1 MVHTEVRRNSGF
13 KVHLIVTV
21 VTWPCRSAHK
31 LVCLFGNLVR
41 FMVAKFPQDA
51 SHQNSPRVPASPT
64 QNYWIHATLRRDAAG
79 SLARLGAVR
88 SNRSTRSRTSKSSRS
103 RKSRSSHGSHDDPER
118 LIIGKITAGMV
129 VASERT
135 SQYCI
140 LPTIVAFFSEHVFK
154 IF

>member
-1 MVHTEVRRNSGF
+1 M
-13 KVHLIVTV
+13 
-21 VTWPCRSAHK
+21 
-31 LVCLFGNLVR
+31 
-41 FMVAKFPQDA
+41 
-51 SHQNSPRVPASPT
+51 
-64 QNYWIHATLRRDAAG
+64 TLRRDAAG

-118 LIIGKITAGMV
+118 LIIGKVTAGMV
-129 VASERT
+129 VGSERT

-140 LPTIVAFFSEHVFK
+140 LPTISIFFSEHVFK

>member
-1 MVHTEVRRNSGF
+1 MTLKNGGF
-13 KVHLIVTV
+13 CV
-21 VTWPCRSAHK
+21 
-31 LVCLFGNLVR
+31 FGVGVLTNWYVFFEILWGSWLPN
-41 FMVAKFPQDA
+41 FLKMQATKTHQESQHPQ
-51 SHQNSPRVPASPT
+51 PRT
-64 QNYWIHATLRRDAAG
+64 MQNYWIHGTLRRDAAG
-79 SLARLGAVR
+79 SLARLGALR
-88 SNRSTRSRTSKSSRS
+88 SSRSTRSRTSKSSRS

-129 VASERT
+129 VGSERT